1 MERSKSMTVYQVTL
15 KTLSP
20 LHIGDGDELK
30 QDFDFVA
37 RNGRTY
43 RINEDALLMAK
54 ESQLRPDRAGKYPPP
69 GALISDADLENGD
82 FFRYSL
88 KGIPR
93 SAKTDSRV
101 KSFIKDIY
109 DRPYIPGSSLKGAL
123 RTALAWTGW
132 KETNVSVNDIT
143 GRSRAW
149 AGQSLE
155 RKMFGANPNMDILRA
170 LHVSDL
176 FGPQS
181 AGGRLM
187 LVNAQVLTKKSSGSP
202 IELEAVAG
210 DTAFTGTIKIDDALF
225 SPMAEPIL
233 HFSNRKRWLDELMKR
248 AQAHSA
254 ARIKELADWFE
265 SSSENYHAVAKFYRQ
280 LADAG
285 IAENQ
290 ALVQIGWGSG
300 WDGKTFWSHLQQDE
314 NRFERIVQDYRLHKA
329 ARNSPMRKPGDP
341 FPRSKRAAMIVK
353 DKVAI
358 AAAPFG
364 WALLE
369 MG

>member
-1 MERSKSMTVYQVTL
+1 MTVYQVTL

-20 LHIGDGDELK
+20 LHIGDGGELK

-43 RINEDALLMAK
+43 RINEDALLQAK
-54 ESQLRPDRAGKYPPP
+54 ENLLRPDRAGKYPPP
-69 GALISDADLENGD
+69 GVLISEPDMERVE

-93 SAKTDSRV
+93 SKKVDARV

-109 DRPYIPGSSLKGAL
+109 DSPYIPGSSLKGAL

-132 KETNVSVNDIT
+132 KETNVSINDVA
-143 GRSRAW
+143 GRSRFW
-149 AGQSLE
+149 VGQSLE
-155 RKMFGANPNMDILRA
+155 RKLFGANPNMDLLRA

-176 FGPQS
+176 LGPKKP
-181 AGGRLM
+181 GGNLV

-210 DTAFTGTIKIDDALF
+210 DVAFNGSITIDDALF
-225 SPMAEPIL
+225 APMTESIL
-233 HFSNRKRWLDELMKR
+233 HFSNRKHWLYELMKR
-248 AQAHSA
+248 TQMHSS
-254 ARIKELADWFE
+254 ARIKELAEWFE

-280 LADAG
+280 LAAVVV
-285 IAENQ
+285 AENQ
-290 ALVQIGWGSG
+290 ALVQLGWGSG
-300 WDGKTFWSHLQQDE
+300 WDGKTFWTHLQQDQ
-314 NRFERIVQDYRLHKA
+314 NRFERIVQDFRLHKA
-329 ARNSPMRKPGDP
+329 GRNSPPRKPGDA

-353 DKVAI
+353 NGVST

-364 WALLE
+364 WTLIE
-369 MG
+369 INE

>member
-1 MERSKSMTVYQVTL
+1 MTVYQVTL

-37 RNGRTY
+37 RGGRTY
-43 RINEDALLMAK
+43 RINEDALLTAK
-54 ESQLRPDRAGKYPPP
+54 EKSLQPDRGGRYPAP
-69 GALISDADLENGD
+69 GALITENDLTNED
-82 FFRYSL
+82 FFRYTL

-93 SAKTDSRV
+93 SAKTDARV

-123 RTALAWTGW
+123 RTALAWNGW
-132 KETNVSVNDIT
+132 KESNVSVNDIT

-149 AGQSLE
+149 VGQSLE
-155 RKMFGANPNMDILRA
+155 RKMFGANPNMDLLRA
-170 LHVSDL
+170 LHVSDM
-176 FGPQS
+176 FGPQEP
-181 AGGRLM
+181 GGRLM

-210 DTAFTGTIKIDDALF
+210 DVTFRGTITIDDALF
-225 SPMAEPIL
+225 SPMAEPTL
-233 HFSNRKRWLDELMKR
+233 HFSNRKRWVDELMKR
-248 AQAHSA
+248 TQAHSA

-280 LADAG
+280 LAGAN

-290 ALVQIGWGSG
+290 ALAQIGWGTG
-300 WDGKTFWSHLQQDE
+300 WDGKTFWSHLQQDKV
-314 NRFERIVQDYRLHKA
+314 RFERIVQDYRLHKA
-329 ARNSPMRKPGDP
+329 ARNSPPRKPGDA
-341 FPRSKRAAMIVK
+341 FPRSKRAAMLVK
-353 DKVAI
+353 DKVAA

-364 WALLE
+364 WALIE
-369 MG
+369 MERK